1 MCKGRSFAFK
11 ECIGFVAAIIA
22 LWDIEP
28 AAGGPWKMPR
38 HRKATGVYGTS
49 DDTRVW
55 IKRRKLPEPSLGDL

>member
-11 ECIGFVAAIIA
+11 ECMAFAAAIIA

-28 AAGGPWKMPR
+28 KGGSGVWKMPR
-38 HRKATGVYGTS
+38 HRKATGVYSTP

-55 IKRRKLPEPSLGDL
+55 IKRRKLPQAS